1 MFKIFIFFL
10 IKMFFFRCWI
20 RDSYEYYDDIR
31 KSYEAS
37 FAGITA
43 ISGYLFANSSPETVK
58 VYF

>member
-1 MFKIFIFFL
+1 
-10 IKMFFFRCWI
+10 MFFFRCWI

-43 ISGYLFANSSPETVK
+43 ISGYLFANSSPEIVK
-58 VYF
+58 VYFEFL